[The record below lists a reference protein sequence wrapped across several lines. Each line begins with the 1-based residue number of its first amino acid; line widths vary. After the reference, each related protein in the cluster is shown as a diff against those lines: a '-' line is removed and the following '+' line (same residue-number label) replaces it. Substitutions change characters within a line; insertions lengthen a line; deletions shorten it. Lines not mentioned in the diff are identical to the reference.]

1 MNEYFNIINIYLG
14 IFQVAFNRF
23 PSVFATLVPF
33 VLEDFKAELDGGVGR
48 ATRGKKL

>member
-1 MNEYFNIINIYLG
+1 MNISTLFIYLG